1 MKTTF
6 AFVGKPS
13 PQQCRAAMEVL
24 AHGLGE
30 KYGIEIDVKYVGDD
44 KETLEWERKRE
55 IAQKEAH
62 DDV

>member
-44 KETLEWERKRE
+44 KETLEWEKSRKSN
-55 IAQKEAH
+55 AKQ
-62 DDV
+62 